1 MVEIRQ
7 CLILTWRHPY
17 AVALKILRRVD
28 IVDAETRRIDRA
40 DETTDESPQRLGF
53 TIAICDSSIYL
64 WYRSNS
70 RTIGRKMVGRNGP
83 AHADVTIRR

>member
-7 CLILTWRHPY
+7 CLILTWRHPD

-64 WYRSNS
+64 
-70 RTIGRKMVGRNGP
+70 
-83 AHADVTIRR
+83 